1 MEKEVVDL
9 HAANT
14 EATQR
19 LAKDEETR
27 EQMII
32 QHFEEIESLRSQ
44 NIELQ
49 TMAYQHLAM
58 WKHTE
63 EQKVV
68 LSDSYNRF
76 VLESMLDIERHKTC

>member
-9 HAANT
+9 QAANT

-32 QHFEEIESLRSQ
+32 QHFEETESLRSQ
-44 NIELQ
+44 NRELQ
-49 TMAYQHLAM
+49 TMAHQHLVM
-58 WKHTE
+58 WKHTK
-63 EQKVV
+63 EQKAL
-68 LSDSYNRF
+68 LSDPYNF
-76 VLESMLDIERHKTC
+76 LVLDGTNKRRAEVSI